1 MAFLLDDLLLAPVRG
16 VAWIARQL
24 QRAAQDQL
32 ESDADSTR
40 QELRELYMA
49 LETGRITED
58 EFDAREAELLGRLER
73 LEDGAAMAEGADRDG
88 AP

>member
-24 QRAAQDQL
+24 DRAVQDQL
-32 ESDADSTR
+32 EGDAESIR

-49 LETGRITED
+49 LETGRITEQ
-58 EFDAREAELLGRLER
+58 EFDAGEEELLGRLEG
-73 LEDGAAMAEGADRDG
+73 LEDRVARAAGADRDE
-88 AP
+88 